1 MGAGSLYVVSSTI
14 IQMVTRGFASRKFAG
29 RSSFGIKFAN
39 SSDAMPAWSVHRL
52 FSFQGFPTFVGHI
65 SPYRC
70 ARNFDIM
77 KLKFSFYLSVLL
89 NYYAYTY
96 SFFDNIFNTVCKNI
110 GHLLLGLSC
119 KVFTFDHL
127 FSHRSDFFNNL
138 TISLTKWTEY
148 RKNRCLSS
156 RTNSVRLHFRER
168 VEKTKEN
175 AKKTKIEN
183 LQNGREKYG
192 GKKFAY
198 VHIWGKNLKNI
209 IISSNFSL
217 KLLWTVI

>member
-1 MGAGSLYVVSSTI
+1 
-14 IQMVTRGFASRKFAG
+14 MVTRGFASREFTD
-29 RSSFGIKFAN
+29 RSSFGMKSAN

-52 FSFQGFPTFVGHI
+52 FSLQGFSTFVGDI
-65 SPYRC
+65 PPYRC
-70 ARNFDIM
+70 ARNFDIV
-77 KLKFSFYLSVLL
+77 KLKFSFYLAVLL

-96 SFFDNIFNTVCKNI
+96 SFFDNIFHTVCKKKT

-148 RKNRCLSS
+148 LKNRCLSS
-156 RTNSVRLHFRER
+156 STNSVRLHFRER

-175 AKKTKIEN
+175 ATETKIEN
-183 LQNGREKYG
+183 VQNGHEKYG

-198 VHIWGKNLKNI
+198 VHIWRKNFKNI
-209 IISSNFSL
+209 IISSNVSL
-217 KLLWTVI
+217 KLLSTVI

>member
-1 MGAGSLYVVSSTI
+1 
-14 IQMVTRGFASRKFAG
+14 MVTRGFASRKFAG

-70 ARNFDIM
+70 ARNFDIV
-77 KLKFSFYLSVLL
+77 KLKFSFYLAVLL

-96 SFFDNIFNTVCKNI
+96 SFFDKIFHTVCKKKT

-119 KVFTFDHL
+119 KVFSFDHL

-138 TISLTKWTEY
+138 TISLTKCTDY
-148 RKNRCLSS
+148 RKNRCLISS
-156 RTNSVRLHFRER
+156 TNSVRLHFRER
-168 VEKTKEN
+168 VVKTKEN
-175 AKKTKIEN
+175 AQKPKIEN
-183 LQNGREKYG
+183 LQNGQENM
-192 GKKFAY
+192 A
-198 VHIWGKNLKNI
+198 GKNSKTL
-209 IISSNFSL
+209 S
-217 KLLWTVI
+217 VRR